1 MRPAFRSRRK
11 PGLRSGGRDGR
22 LGRVTEPAHRA
33 DEPNLHPGQ
42 HDEGGQGGMATR
54 EHAAHEQQEQT
65 EEQDRAE

>member
-11 PGLRSGGRDGR
+11 PGLRGGGRGGR
-22 LGRVTEPAHRA
+22 LDPVTEPAHRA

-54 EHAAHEQQEQT
+54 EHAAHEQHEQQERP
-65 EEQDRAE
+65 DRED